1 MRVVVCSKCD
11 YRHFKS
17 IGAVNTAQG
26 CAPSGQSIINWG
38 MRMGIFD
45 EHPQC
50 IIRRK
55 RCNRCGTVM
64 RTIEYKIATETKRKK
79 TKWGGREITVRKE

>member
-1 MRVVVCSKCD
+1 MVCSKCG

-17 IGAVNTAQG
+17 IAAVNTTHG
-26 CAPSGQSIINWG
+26 CETSKQSLINWG
-38 MRMGIFD
+38 LKFGIFD

-79 TKWGGREITVRKE
+79 TKWGGKEITARKE